1 MVWNIN
7 IRVFFSIIGLFVLLQ
22 LVVVGGFLYASNHF
36 YNQWVENCRE
46 YQQVTGKIN
55 KAQQQIISRTRLAR
69 QYAVTGKQQYLDDYR
84 ALVTDEL
91 FFQLFESFS
100 FSDSEQAWLNN
111 SANLAKQLV
120 EIETTVF
127 DMVPTSLSPAVV
139 QLFTGDYYQ
148 AQDSIAR
155 QLSALTTSIENR
167 YQSKN
172 TSLQMMLDKLNFY
185 IIVAL
190 VVFITITVLILITM
204 HKKILRPIS
213 YLTQTIETMW
223 RGEKLEK
230 RVFYKDEIG
239 FLARQFYSMKDYM
252 DENYRDLE
260 IMSFQDALTGLYNR
274 RYFFQ
279 AAEQSLQTA
288 KRNKQQIC
296 LLMTDLDYFKSV
308 NDIHGH
314 LVGDEVLRHVSSII
328 AGTVRESDIC
338 ARFGGEEFIV
348 LLQNTVASGAVTIA
362 EKIRANIENSPYVS
376 GDLTLNL
383 TISIGVSQIGNEKGG
398 INMTLDNADKA
409 LYQAKNSGRN
419 RVCLI

>member
-1 MVWNIN
+1 
-7 IRVFFSIIGLFVLLQ
+7 
-22 LVVVGGFLYASNHF
+22 
-36 YNQWVENCRE
+36 
-46 YQQVTGKIN
+46 
-55 KAQQQIISRTRLAR
+55 
-69 QYAVTGKQQYLDDYR
+69 
-84 ALVTDEL
+84 
-91 FFQLFESFS
+91 
-100 FSDSEQAWLNN
+100 
-111 SANLAKQLV
+111 
-120 EIETTVF
+120 
-127 DMVPTSLSPAVV
+127 
-139 QLFTGDYYQ
+139 
-148 AQDSIAR
+148 
-155 QLSALTTSIENR
+155 
-167 YQSKN
+167 
-172 TSLQMMLDKLNFY
+172 
-185 IIVAL
+185 
-190 VVFITITVLILITM
+190 
-204 HKKILRPIS
+204 
-213 YLTQTIETMW
+213 
-223 RGEKLEK
+223 
-230 RVFYKDEIG
+230 
-239 FLARQFYSMKDYM
+239 MKDYM